1 MRRSPPLEPGVGAGS
16 PSGAGSG
23 FGSGPEPSIADSG
36 VGASRSGFGSTAG
49 ILSVGVFSPDGAGI
63 ISVCCD
69 VCVLE
74 GMVVSTFG
82 ADEVGAGVS
91 EERGG
96 TVTTDDL
103 PFFSIAWSISNDL
116 VLDGF

>member
-23 FGSGPEPSIADSG
+23 FGSELEPSIADSG
-36 VGASRSGFGSTAG
+36 VGAARSGFGSTAG
-49 ILSVGVFSPDGAGI
+49 MLSVGVFSADCPAVM
-63 ISVCCD
+63 SVCCD
-69 VCVLE
+69 VAVLE
-74 GMVVSTFG
+74 GMVVPTFG
-82 ADEVGAGVS
+82 ESEEGAGVS

-96 TVTTDDL
+96 TVTTDGL

-116 VLDGF
+116 VLEGL